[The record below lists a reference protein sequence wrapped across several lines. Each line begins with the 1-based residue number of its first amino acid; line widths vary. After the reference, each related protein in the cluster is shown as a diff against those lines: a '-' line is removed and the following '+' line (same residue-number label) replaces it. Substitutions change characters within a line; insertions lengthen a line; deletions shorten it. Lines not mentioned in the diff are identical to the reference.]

1 MKRGVRKNERKKIK
15 GKEQKIEVEK
25 ILKGI
30 VIAGPTGVGKTDLS
44 IKLAKKINGEIISAD
59 ASQIYKELNIGT
71 AKISPEEMQG
81 VKHYMI
87 DVVNPCSDYS
97 VGDFEKEV
105 NKILMQKENN
115 LESKNKN
122 IMLVGGTG
130 LYIKSITDGFADLPS
145 KDEKIREELSSKSL
159 EELQEILKILD
170 KKSYDEIDLSNR
182 LRLVRAIEVCYL
194 TNGKFSELRL
204 KNIKNNNYKFL
215 KFFLIRNRD
224 ELYQRINRRVEIMIE
239 NGLVDEA
246 KKVYNKYRK
255 NLYKISSI
263 GYKELFLYF
272 ENKITF
278 DCAIELIKKNSRN
291 YAKRQLTWFR
301 KEKDYIAYNL
311 SEMSEKEIIEDIL
324 KRWENF

>member
-1 MKRGVRKNERKKIK
+1 MGEGKNKRKNKRK
-15 GKEQKIEVEK
+15 GWKEIGVKK

-44 IKLAKKINGEIISAD
+44 IKLAKEINSEIISAD

-71 AKISPEEMQG
+71 AKISPKEMQG
-81 VKHYMI
+81 VEHYMI
-87 DVVNPCSDYS
+87 DVADPCSDYS

-105 NKILMQKENN
+105 NKILFEKENN

-130 LYIKSITDGFADLPS
+130 LYIKSITDGFANLPP
-145 KDEKIREELSSKSL
+145 KNEKIREELSSKSL
-159 EELQEILKILD
+159 EELQEILKDLD
-170 KKSYDEIDLSNR
+170 KKSYNEIDLFNK
-182 LRLVRAIEVCYL
+182 LRLIRAIEVCYL
-194 TNGKFSELRL
+194 TNGKFSELRI

-215 KFFLIRNRD
+215 KIFLNRNRD
-224 ELYQRINRRVEIMIE
+224 ELYERINLRVEIMIK
-239 NGLVDEA
+239 NGLVEEA

-272 ENKITF
+272 EHKITF
-278 DCAIELIKKNSRN
+278 DCAIELIKKESRN
-291 YAKRQLTWFR
+291 YAKRQLTWFK
-301 KEKDYIAYNL
+301 KEKNYIVYNF
-311 SEMSEKEIIEDIL
+311 SEMSEFEIIEDIL